1 MSRRALTFLFLFI
14 PLISLSQEKSFKL
27 FLADS
32 VMEHASVSFCIIDAD
47 SGKTVFEYNPDK
59 SLIPASTLK
68 IVTSSASLEM
78 LGPEYTFRT
87 SIGYTG
93 SLNRRSGKLI
103 GDIIIKG
110 GGDPALGSN
119 RFDNYY
125 AGFADKW
132 TAEIN
137 KLGIRKITGRVIT
150 DDSYYDYLPVPA
162 KWLWE
167 DAGNYY
173 GAGAFGLS
181 IFDNTY
187 EIHLRIS
194 PDSLK
199 ELITSITPEECRF
212 EFTNWLVA
220 AGTADKGYVFA
231 APYSTNGWLAGS
243 LPVTPNDYV
252 LNASIADPPLI
263 MAKVMDQKLKSSG
276 ISVSGMP
283 TTTRLLQSGITG
295 AVTPIGDIVSPPLK
309 DIVNALNHGSVNLYA
324 EHLVKELGKT
334 FRNSGSTEAGVD
346 VIKEFLSGT
355 GINIDGMYIEDG
367 SGLSPLDA
375 VNSKAMTGLLLYMK
389 NKAKHYSEFYSSLP
403 EAGKEGTLKN
413 HFSDPL
419 FEGRMRAK
427 SGSMTRVRSYAGY
440 LTALSGKK
448 LIFCIIVNNFSGS
461 YQEIISHIEE
471 ILKETVQ
478 SN

>member
-1 MSRRALTFLFLFI
+1 MSRRALTLLFLFI
-14 PLISLSQEKSFKL
+14 PLISLSQEKSFKQ

-59 SLIPASTLK
+59 SLIPASILK
-68 IVTSSASLEM
+68 IVTSSAALEM

-125 AGFADKW
+125 AGFTDNW

-173 GAGAFGLS
+173 GAGAYGLS
-181 IFDNTY
+181 VFDNTY
-187 EIHLRIS
+187 EIHFRTS

-199 ELITSITPEECRF
+199 ELISGITPEECRF

-231 APYSTNGWLAGS
+231 APYSTNGWIAGS
-243 LPVTPNDYV
+243 VPVTQNDYV

-283 TTTRLLQSGITG
+283 TTTRLMQSGITG
-295 AVTPIGDIVSPPLK
+295 AVAPIGDIVSPPLK
-309 DIVNALNHGSVNLYA
+309 DIVNALNHESVNLYA
-324 EHLVKELGKT
+324 EHLAKELGKT

-355 GINIDGMYIEDG
+355 GINTEGIFIEDG

-375 VNSKAMTGLLLYMK
+375 INANAMAGLLLYMK
-389 NKAKHYSEFYSSLP
+389 NKGKFFNEFYSSLP

-419 FEGRMRAK
+419 FEGRMKAK

-440 LTALSGKK
+440 LTTLSGKK

-461 YQEIISHIEE
+461 HQEIISCIEE
-471 ILKETVQ
+471 ILKETIQ